1 MLKFLSCLVLMSL
14 TVGAVSAQ
22 TSGPA
27 ARGPVEKSFAAEIEM
42 AKQAVAAHGGD
53 KLKNLKS
60 LVVKGAVDVTTS
72 AFAQTIPASFVTI
85 FSGDKYRIEIANPI
99 QPFKQTYDGTQTSST
114 LRGGISLPPIN
125 RLGLPLL
132 QQLGRQGF
140 IITSLPEAKKKRK
153 GFRMTSPE
161 GFYTDFYLDEKTS
174 QIKGYDSSYDMN
186 GRKVTTS
193 VEIDK
198 YRDVEGVLI
207 PEKYAQRFD
216 MEQITVYASFKAKDI
231 TVNTEVPDGVFSPGE

>member
-1 MLKFLSCLVLMSL
+1 MLKYLSCLVFLFVL
-14 TVGAVSAQ
+14 AGNLSAQ
-22 TSGPA
+22 KKGSATTVPA
-27 ARGPVEKSFAAEIEM
+27 QKSFAAEIEL
-42 AKQAVAAHGGD
+42 AKLAVAAHGGD

-60 LVVKGAVDVTTS
+60 LVIKGAVDVTTS
-72 AFAQTIPASFVTI
+72 AFAQAIPASFVTI
-85 FSGDKYRIEIANPI
+85 FAGEKYRIEIANPI

-132 QQLGRQGF
+132 QQFGKQGF
-140 IITSLPEAKKKRK
+140 VITALPEAKKKRK
-153 GFRMTSPE
+153 GFRMTSPD
-161 GFYTDFYLDEKTS
+161 GYYTDFYLDEKTN
-174 QIKGYDSSYDMN
+174 QIKGYDASYDMN
-186 GRKVTTS
+186 GRAVSTS

-231 TVNTEVPDGVFSPGE
+231 TINTEVPDGVFQ

>member
-1 MLKFLSCLVLMSL
+1 MLRYLIGLVCFVAL
-14 TVGAVSAQ
+14 TGGLSAQ
-22 TSGPA
+22 KKGPA
-27 ARGPVEKSFAAEIEM
+27 TAVPAEKSFAAEIEL

-53 KLKNLKS
+53 KLKSLKS
-60 LVVKGAVDVTTS
+60 LVIKGSVDVTTS
-72 AFAQTIPASFVTI
+72 AFAQAIPASFVTI
-85 FSGDKYRIEIANPI
+85 FAGEKYRIEIANPI

-132 QQLGRQGF
+132 QQFGRQGF
-140 IITSLPEAKKKRK
+140 VITGLPEAKKKRR
-153 GFRMTSPE
+153 GFRMTSPD
-161 GFYTDFYLDEKTS
+161 GYHTDFYLDERTN
-174 QIKGYDSSYDMN
+174 QIKGYDASYDMN
-186 GRKVTTS
+186 GRAVSTS

-216 MEQITVYASFKAKDI
+216 MEQITVYAAFKAKEI
-231 TVNTEVPDGVFSPGE
+231 TINTEVPDGVFSPGE

>member
-1 MLKFLSCLVLMSL
+1 MLKYLSFLVMSL
-14 TVGAVSAQ
+14 LLVGGLSAQ
-22 TSGPA
+22 KNGPA
-27 ARGPVEKSFAAEIEM
+27 EKSFAAEIEL
-42 AKQAVAAHGGD
+42 AKQAVAAHGGN

-60 LVVKGAVDVTTS
+60 LVIKGSVDVTTS
-72 AFAQTIPASFVTI
+72 AFAQAIPASFVTI
-85 FSGDKYRIEIANPI
+85 FAGDKYRIEIANPI

-132 QQLGRQGF
+132 QQFGKQGF
-140 IITSLPEAKKKRK
+140 VITALPEAKKKSK

-161 GFYTDFYLDEKTS
+161 GYYTDFYLDDKTS
-174 QIKGYDSSYDMN
+174 QIKGYDASYDMN

-193 VEIDK
+193 VEVDK
-198 YRDVEGVLI
+198 YRDVDGVLI

-216 MEQITVYASFKAKDI
+216 MEQITVYASFKAKEI
-231 TVNTEVPDGVFSPGE
+231 TINAEVPDGVFAPGE